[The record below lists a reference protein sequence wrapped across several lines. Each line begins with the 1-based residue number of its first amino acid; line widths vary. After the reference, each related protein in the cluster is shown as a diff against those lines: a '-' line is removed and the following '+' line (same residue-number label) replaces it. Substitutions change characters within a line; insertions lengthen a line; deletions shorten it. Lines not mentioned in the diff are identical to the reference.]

1 MDSKLKFYHE
11 HKIQNSDPGWSVWF
25 LKLFTFHLNINQLG
39 NITYFIKCMYVFIY
53 IPADGHMMVVW
64 IHNVL
69 IYCDISWQNSGK
81 KKDKLLHIRTSV
93 VVCQR
98 SLGFYFNASW
108 FLCRMFVFPEAKM
121 ARQILFSLCHF
132 LSGISTSFFL
142 QSLIPAWLIKYSCR
156 TENSIRCFRTEL
168 KLISGWQVSRCINV
182 LYSPNCTFKYTCVH
196 RGLLF

>member
-1 MDSKLKFYHE
+1 MYLYSCRWTHDGCMNT
-11 HKIQNSDPGWSVWF
+11 QWF
-25 LKLFTFHLNINQLG
+25 KCIVHLMTKQWG
-39 NITYFIKCMYVFIY
+39 
-53 IPADGHMMVVW
+53 
-64 IHNVL
+64 
-69 IYCDISWQNSGK
+69 

-182 LYSPNCTFKYTCVH
+182 LYSPNCIYTFKYTCVH